1 MGPLNAANLK
11 KQQKGGKKAAKGK
24 GGKGGGGGGSGEQ
37 PQGNSAIDT
46 NKREYIF
53 QVGAR
58 RMNELL
64 LLFFI
69 GGGGGISGI
78 IRLTHEPI
86 HSPIPFTCHAS
97 TDVQGKRIVNG
108 YRYLCGIQHRSQLKT
123 IHPTH

>member
-69 GGGGGISGI
+69 GGGGGFRATFDLPTNLS
-78 IRLTHEPI
+78 
-86 HSPIPFTCHAS
+86 IPPYPLHATRQQMYKVSASSMDTDIYVAYS
-97 TDVQGKRIVNG
+97 TD
-108 YRYLCGIQHRSQLKT
+108 LS
-123 IHPTH
+123 

>member
-69 GGGGGISGI
+69 GGGGGDFG
-78 IRLTHEPI
+78 H
-86 HSPIPFTCHAS
+86 HSTYPRTYPFPHTLYMP
-97 TDVQGKRIVNG
+97 RVN
-108 YRYLCGIQHRSQLKT
+108 RCTR
-123 IHPTH
+123 